1 MSAESNQRP
10 YRQVARARARQRTR
24 EALLDAVNDELLEGD
39 WSKASLESL
48 SAKAGVS
55 KQTLLRHFG
64 SKDGLLIQAMM
75 RGATQVHGQRWTAS
89 RGDIAGTVDNLLDHY
104 EEWGERLM
112 RIGALRYGQAIP
124 AIVSR
129 AVRQFHY
136 DWVEYA
142 FAPWLRPL
150 GGQTHVRLRAS
161 LIALCDLQSWWIL
174 SHDLEL
180 PRSEVHAILLEAIE
194 ALTRT
199 PAAESPR
206 SA

>member
-1 MSAESNQRP
+1 
-10 YRQVARARARQRTR
+10 
-24 EALLDAVNDELLEGD
+24 
-39 WSKASLESL
+39 
-48 SAKAGVS
+48 
-55 KQTLLRHFG
+55 
-64 SKDGLLIQAMM
+64 
-75 RGATQVHGQRWTAS
+75 VHDQRWSAP

-104 EEWGERLM
+104 EEWGERSM
-112 RIGALRYGQAIP
+112 RISALRHGQAMP
-124 AIVSR
+124 AIISR
-129 AVRQFHY
+129 AARQFHY

-142 FAPWLRPL
+142 FAPWLKPL
-150 GGQTHVRLRAS
+150 EGQSRVRLRAS